1 MAAKHFKRYRVTLG
15 GDTAHSDWIAPP
27 PVGEPWP
34 ERDQTP
40 RNAWYCDAEVDL
52 PTASEDAKIGDWAF
66 AIAES
71 TSWKRIAGPAWEQIT
86 GGGGEHPDLATHD
99 AMGLA
104 TDSEL
109 STHAAAGDPHT
120 GYRLESADHTH
131 QSTGLQGG
139 TLDHGLALTGLA
151 DDDHPQYALDTD
163 LTTHAAAADP
173 HTGYQKESEKGAAS
187 GYASLGADTLVPQ
200 DQLGSGVQDGTKFL
214 RDDGTWQV
222 ASGTPGAT
230 GPPGPFGFSGEEGEQ
245 GIFGPPGVAGTQ
257 GIQGNPGNDGTPG
270 AAGSPGR
277 YGEDGEDGMFGVP
290 GRIGSDGA
298 PGSTG
303 PQGTGIPWPGPD
315 GEDGMFVIG
324 PAGAKGDTGA
334 PGAGGGT
341 VGTSTLDFG
350 VFPGKGE
357 ATVDVTGQAGFVTTS
372 MVSAVLYGTT
382 ADHSRDEHEM
392 EEAKVTATYL
402 ADGSFQVRVRPDPVE
417 QQTRYINPMSPL
429 YGDIYQNNRLYG
441 QYQVRWSWS

>member
-151 DDDHPQYALDTD
+151 DDDHPQYATDTD
-163 LTTHAAAADP
+163 LTTHAGAVDP
-173 HTGYQKESEKGAAS
+173 HTGYRLESVVLDHTDLS
-187 GYASLGADTLVPQ
+187 GITTNQHHNQAHAIL
-200 DQLGSGVQDGTKFL
+200 DGTHTTFPGGSTEYL
-214 RDDGTWQV
+214 REDGTWD
-222 ASGTPGAT
+222 T
-230 GPPGPFGFSGEEGEQ
+230 PPGTGGEALPYAVR
-245 GIFGPPGVAGTQ
+245 FDDDVSGVA
-257 GIQGNPGNDGTPG
+257 
-270 AAGSPGR
+270 
-277 YGEDGEDGMFGVP
+277 YLGEAD
-290 GRIGSDGA
+290 
-298 PGSTG
+298 PGSTEASAVWRIKKITT
-303 PQGTGIPWPGPD
+303 TGID
-315 GEDGMFVIG
+315 I
-324 PAGAKGDTGA
+324 
-334 PGAGGGT
+334 
-341 VGTSTLDFG
+341 ST
-350 VFPGKGE
+350 
-357 ATVDVTGQAGFVTTS
+357 AW
-372 MVSAVLYGTT
+372 
-382 ADHSRDEHEM
+382 
-392 EEAKVTATYL
+392 
-402 ADGSFQVRVRPDPVE
+402 ADGNSNFDNVWNDHL
-417 QQTRYINPMSPL
+417 TLSYS
-429 YGDIYQNNRLYG
+429 
-441 QYQVRWSWS
+441 